1 MTAFSFRWPA
11 PKGAVFT
18 QDAAD
23 AQVGKTLYTG
33 GINGAWKGAVDAAF
47 VADDGRSMEL
57 TVALEDGPLPE
68 AAE

>member
-1 MTAFSFRWPA
+1 MTTFSFRWPA

-33 GINGAWKGAVDAAF
+33 GINGTWKGDVTAAV

-57 TVALEDGPLPE
+57 TVELEEPQGDD
-68 AAE
+68 